1 MFRKLLPLLLVFILF
16 SCKKKKEDTS
26 HKTTWIGGQIVNPKL
41 DYVIF
46 TKGDHILDTVKLDSN
61 NFFLYRTD
69 KIKKGL
75 YTLRHNETQVFF
87 IEPGDSLL
95 LHLNTMDF
103 DESLA
108 YSGRGSEQNNLLMY
122 LFLTN
127 ESENRLLP
135 KWYTLSP
142 ESFTKKIDS
151 LKTIKVAEYDDFLK
165 KNKVS
170 TEFKK
175 AAQASIDYDH
185 YSKKELYTA
194 ANMSRRAQIGDKF
207 YDYRKKIDFGN
218 ENFWFYYPYQRFL
231 NRYFDNVIAE
241 NTKSRLDRTSFDFSL
256 EKIKAIDSLM
266 MQDSIKN
273 SLIRFTALRCL
284 YNTKN
289 AENGEKFFDVFS
301 TTNTNPKHI
310 REINELLQSTLKMS
324 PGNPL
329 PNVLLI
335 DMDNTVIKM
344 SNVVEKPTVFYFWTS
359 SYPEQAKTQHNR
371 AAELKSK
378 YPEYKFIGINTDS
391 HFRKWRSAV
400 NKLGYKPSKEYQLEN
415 VSEAEKILVLSWRS
429 KAIIVDK
436 DKTILDG
443 NTNMFDNNFEMLL
456 LGYLNR

>member
-1 MFRKLLPLLLVFILF
+1 MFKKLLPLLLVFILF
-16 SCKKKKEDTS
+16 SCKKNEDAL

-46 TKGDHILDTVKLDSN
+46 SRGGDILDTVKLDSN
-61 NFFLYRTD
+61 SFFLYRTD
-69 KIKKGL
+69 KITKGL

-108 YSGRGSEQNNLLMY
+108 YSGRGAEQNNLLMY

-127 ESENRLLP
+127 ETENRLLP
-135 KWYTLSP
+135 QWYTLSP
-142 ESFTKKIDS
+142 DNFTKKIDS
-151 LKTIKVAEYDDFLK
+151 LKAIKVSEFDDFLK

-170 TEFKK
+170 SEFKK
-175 AAQASIDYDH
+175 VAQASIDYDH

-194 ANMSRRAQIGDKF
+194 ANMSHRANIGDKF

-218 ENFWFYYPYQRFL
+218 NDYWYYYPYYRFL
-231 NRYFDNVIAE
+231 NRYFDNLIAE
-241 NTKSRLDRTSFDFSL
+241 NLKSSLARTSFDFSL
-256 EKIKAIDSLM
+256 KKIKAIDSLVKH
-266 MQDSIKN
+266 DSIRN

-289 AENGEKFFDVFS
+289 AENGEQFFEAFS
-301 TTNTNPKHI
+301 KVNNNSTHV
-310 REINELLQSTLKMS
+310 REIEELVQTTLKMS

-335 DMDNTVIKM
+335 NMDNTAINMPNVIDR
-344 SNVVEKPTVFYFWTS
+344 PTVFYFWTTS
-359 SYPEQAKTQHNR
+359 FPEQVKTQHNR

-378 YPEYKFIGINTDS
+378 YPEYDFIGINTDS
-391 HFRKWRSAV
+391 HFRKWRSTV
-400 NKLGYKPSKEYQLEN
+400 IKLGYNPLKEFQLEN
-415 VSEAEKILVLSWRS
+415 MSEAEKILVLSWRS

-443 NTNMFDNNFEMLL
+443 NTNMFNANFEELL